1 MSNAFTMWMKRLVL
15 TAIIGGVLL
24 VATFATELLAFNMSE
39 IHLLVD
45 KADEQQLSYE
55 LIIHNPLTNAYSF
68 KIIHD

>member
-1 MSNAFTMWMKRLVL
+1 MSTSFTIWTKRLVI

-24 VATFATELLAFNMSE
+24 VSTIACQRVFNMSE
-39 IHLLVD
+39 INLLVD

-68 KIIHD
+68 TIMPD